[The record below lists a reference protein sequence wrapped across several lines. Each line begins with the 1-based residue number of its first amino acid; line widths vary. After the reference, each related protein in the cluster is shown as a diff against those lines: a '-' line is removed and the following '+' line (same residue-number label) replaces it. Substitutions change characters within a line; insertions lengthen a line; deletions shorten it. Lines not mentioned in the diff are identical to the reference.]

1 MKHDRQEV
9 KKKKK
14 SYSPAWNPECYKWSR
29 ECWADDFQCTHNLQV
44 REKKKIECEL
54 ERRCSHSSRLSCFY
68 AARLSNI
75 LFCVLLPLLKRH
87 FSPWV
92 KFNWNASNR
101 IKDFWSA
108 TRLPFQS
115 KHYAQG
121 ELCYCSTPFIHQ
133 WAILALTPFQPPQTS
148 LQRLPEKWQLLSM
161 HHYMSSWVSFLL
173 LPSASSHSW
182 F

>member
-1 MKHDRQEV
+1 MAHKLSYPWLPRALLRTRTTVVLFSSLGTHRMGEWISVERRGQCEDRSTWNTTDRKWKE
-9 KKKKK
+9 K

-44 REKKKIECEL
+44 RVKKKIECEL
-54 ERRCSHSSRLSCFY
+54 ERRCSHFSRLSCFY
-68 AARLSNI
+68 TARLSYI

-115 KHYAQG
+115 
-121 ELCYCSTPFIHQ
+121 
-133 WAILALTPFQPPQTS
+133 
-148 LQRLPEKWQLLSM
+148 
-161 HHYMSSWVSFLL
+161 
-173 LPSASSHSW
+173 
-182 F
+182 

>member
-1 MKHDRQEV
+1 MKWKFTHQLEILNATNEV
-9 KKKKK
+9 G
-14 SYSPAWNPECYKWSR
+14 SVGPPTLNVHTICKW
-29 ECWADDFQCTHNLQV
+29 EK
-44 REKKKIECEL
+44 REKEKKTEF
-54 ERRCSHSSRLSCFY
+54 ERGCSHFTKLSCFS
-68 AARLSNI
+68 AARPSNI

-101 IKDFWSA
+101 IKDFWNA

-133 WAILALTPFQPPQTS
+133 WAILALTPTHPAVITVIGFYKITS
-148 LQRLPEKWQLLSM
+148 SAIAPIYVQLA
-161 HHYMSSWVSFLL
+161 FC
-173 LPSASSHSW
+173 
-182 F
+182 